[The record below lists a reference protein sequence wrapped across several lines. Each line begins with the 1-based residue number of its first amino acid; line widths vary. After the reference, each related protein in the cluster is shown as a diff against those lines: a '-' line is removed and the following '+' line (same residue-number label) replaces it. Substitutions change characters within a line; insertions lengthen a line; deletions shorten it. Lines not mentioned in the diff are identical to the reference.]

1 MNFNLLKIYKLKKN
15 KLTGFIIIALCIL
28 FYAGNS
34 YAQLF
39 PNLGGQRVGTSS
51 LQFLKIGNSA
61 RGTGMAETFVAVAND
76 ISSLNYNPAGL
87 VLFSEN
93 GITFNH
99 TQWFVD
105 TRLENFG
112 GVFHFGSN
120 AIGLSVISLR
130 TEDMKVTTEYQP
142 FGTGDYFRFSD
153 LSIGLSF
160 ARQMTDQFSF
170 GATVKYVEEQ
180 LGDLKMKT
188 VLGDLATY
196 YKTGLGTSRFAV
208 MISNF
213 GGQVSPSGSVSLVG
227 GRTVSNFQKFPP
239 PTLFK
244 IGFAMEP
251 VMDKNNRLTTS
262 IQLNSPNDNAENFSL
277 GAEYAYKDFLFVRGG
292 YKFNVDAESFSAGA
306 GIKFPISFAKTN
318 LDYSIAKYKELGFTH
333 RFSVNIMLPK
343 SR

>member
-15 KLTGFIIIALCIL
+15 KLTGFIIIVMCIL

-120 AIGLSVISLR
+120 AVGLNVISLR

>member
-1 MNFNLLKIYKLKKN
+1 MIFNYFNRYKLKN
-15 KLTGFIIIALCIL
+15 KKGFSFLLMVIFCLL
-28 FYAGNS
+28 YADYS
-34 YAQLF
+34 SAQLF

-61 RGTGMAETFVAVAND
+61 RSTGMAETFVAVAND
-76 ISSLNYNPAGL
+76 MSALTYNPAGL
-87 VLFSEN
+87 VMFGEN
-93 GITFNH
+93 GVMFNH

-112 GVFHFGSN
+112 GVYHFGSN
-120 AIGLSVISLR
+120 AVGLNVISLR

-142 FGTGDYFRFSD
+142 YGTGDYFRFSD
-153 LSIGLSF
+153 LSVGLSF

-170 GATVKYVEEQ
+170 GATIKYVEEQ
-180 LGDLKMKT
+180 LGELKMKT
-188 VLGDLATY
+188 VLGDLATF
-196 YKTGLGTSRFAV
+196 YKTGLGTTRFAV

-213 GGQVSPSGSVSLVG
+213 GGQVSPSGSVNLIG
-227 GRTVSNFQKFPP
+227 GRTVSSFQKFPP

-251 VMDKNNRLTTS
+251 IMDKNNRLTTS
-262 IQLNSPNDNAENFSL
+262 IQLNSPNDNAENFSV
-277 GAEYAYKDFLFVRGG
+277 GAEYAYKDFLYLRGG

-306 GIKFPISFAKTN
+306 GLKLPVSFAKTN
-318 LDYSIAKYKELGFTH
+318 LDYSIAKYKELGYTQ
-333 RFSVNIMLPK
+333 RFSVTVLFPK

>member
-1 MNFNLLKIYKLKKN
+1 MNLNLIKIYKLDKFNLKRF
-15 KLTGFIIIALCIL
+15 LVTAACL
-28 FYAGNS
+28 FLFAGNAF
-34 YAQLF
+34 AQLF

-76 ISSLNYNPAGL
+76 MSSLNYNPAGL
-87 VLFSEN
+87 VMFSEN
-93 GITFNH
+93 GVTFNH

-112 GVFHFGSN
+112 AVYHFGSN
-120 AIGLSVISLR
+120 AVGLNVISLR

-170 GATVKYVEEQ
+170 GATIKYVEEQ
-180 LGDLKMKT
+180 LGELKMKT

-213 GGQVSPSGSVSLVG
+213 GGQVSPSGSVDLIG
-227 GRTVSNFQKFPP
+227 GRVANNFQKFPP

-251 VMDKNNRLTTS
+251 IMDKNNRLTTS

-306 GIKFPISFAKTN
+306 GLKFPISFARTN
-318 LDYSIAKYKELGFTH
+318 LDYSIAKYKELGYTQ
-333 RFSVNIMLPK
+333 RFSITVLFPK

>member
-1 MNFNLLKIYKLKKN
+1 MIFNYFNIYKLKN
-15 KLTGFIIIALCIL
+15 KKVFAFLLFIICYLMFAN
-28 FYAGNS
+28 YS

-76 ISSLNYNPAGL
+76 MSSLTYNPAGL
-87 VLFSEN
+87 VMFKEN
-93 GITFNH
+93 GVAFNH

-112 GVFHFGSN
+112 GVYHFGSN
-120 AIGLSVISLR
+120 AIGLNVISLR
-130 TEDMKVTTEYQP
+130 TDDMKITTEYQP
-142 FGTGDYFRFSD
+142 EGTGDYFRFSD

-170 GATVKYVEEQ
+170 GATIKYVEEG
-180 LGDLKMKT
+180 LGELKMKT
-188 VLGDLATY
+188 VLGDLATF
-196 YKTGLGTSRFAV
+196 YKTGLGTTRFAV

-213 GGQVSPSGSVSLVG
+213 GGQVSPSGSVNLIG
-227 GRTVSNFQKFPP
+227 GRVANDFQKFPP

-251 VMDKNNRLTTS
+251 ILDKNNRLTTS
-262 IQLNSPNDNAENFSL
+262 IQLNSPNDNAENFSI
-277 GAEYAYKDFLFVRGG
+277 GGEYAYKEFLFVRSG

-306 GIKFPISFAKTN
+306 GVKFPISFAKTN
-318 LDYSIAKYKELGFTH
+318 IDYSIAKYKDLGYTH
-333 RFSVNIMLPK
+333 RFSLTILFPK
-343 SR
+343 SH

>member
-1 MNFNLLKIYKLKKN
+1 MKRKKAISYLVFAICLLIVN
-15 KLTGFIIIALCIL
+15 NAF
-28 FYAGNS
+28 
-34 YAQLF
+34 AQLF

-51 LQFLKIGNSA
+51 LQFLKIGNNA
-61 RGTGMAETFVAVAND
+61 RSTGMAETFVAVAND
-76 ISSLNYNPAGL
+76 MSSLNYNPAGL
-87 VLFSEN
+87 VMFSEN
-93 GITFNH
+93 GVTFNH

-112 GVFHFGSN
+112 AVYHFGSN
-120 AIGLSVISLR
+120 AVGLNVISLR

-170 GATVKYVEEQ
+170 GATIKYVEEQ
-180 LGDLKMKT
+180 LGELKMKT

-213 GGQVSPSGSVSLVG
+213 GGQVSPSGSVDLIG
-227 GRTVSNFQKFPP
+227 GRMANNFQKFPP

-306 GIKFPISFAKTN
+306 GVKFPISFARTN
-318 LDYSIAKYKELGFTH
+318 IDYSIAKYKELGYTQ
-333 RFSVNIMLPK
+333 RFSITVLFPK

>member
-1 MNFNLLKIYKLKKN
+1 MNFNLLKIFKLKKK
-15 KLTGFIIIALCIL
+15 KLTGFIFIVLCIL

-112 GVFHFGSN
+112 GVFHFGNN

-213 GGQVSPSGSVSLVG
+213 GGQVSPSGSVNLVG

-306 GIKFPISFAKTN
+306 GVKFPISFAKTN